1 MYSHY
6 SAYSS
11 PLDACHRCS
20 LQHYET
26 TVNLYGINCEF
37 AFPLL
42 RIHCSLHLRFHDQLL
57 VAVCA
62 FINLPLVV
70 FYYYTDVCCLVNYD
84 GQSAESDMIGCSKA
98 SYFIRIVHLLT
109 RFISSIDLHGG
120 LLDF

>member
-62 FINLPLVV
+62 FINLPSEESIVSKKNIAV
-70 FYYYTDVCCLVNYD
+70 F
-84 GQSAESDMIGCSKA
+84 
-98 SYFIRIVHLLT
+98 R
-109 RFISSIDLHGG
+109 HGETSG
-120 LLDF
+120 SVRSNI